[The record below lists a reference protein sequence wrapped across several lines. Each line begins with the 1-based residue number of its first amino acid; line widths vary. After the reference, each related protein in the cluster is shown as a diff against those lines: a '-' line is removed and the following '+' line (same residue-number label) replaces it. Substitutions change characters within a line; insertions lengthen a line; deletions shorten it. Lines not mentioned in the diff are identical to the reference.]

1 MKTYSTDKIRN
12 VALLGHGGCGKTTLI
27 ESLLYMTKATNR
39 MGKVEDGN
47 TISDYDK
54 EEKERQFSIGTSV
67 IPIEYYDTKI
77 NFLDTPGFF
86 DFVGEVFSALEVCNG
101 AVIIVD
107 AGSGVQVG
115 TEKAWKYCEDRKIPR
130 VILLDKLDME
140 DVNYDK
146 LLEELREKFGK
157 KVVPFAVPIGEQ
169 TSFCGYVDVVS
180 NEGYI
185 FNGKECV
192 LGEVPKYAT
201 EKAEELKEM
210 LMESVAETNEA
221 MMEKFFAGE
230 SFTDEEIH
238 DGLRAAVMNGDI
250 VPIIVTSAQKTIGVR
265 EVIKMIIEYL
275 PSSADIKESV
285 GKDENGKE
293 VTRKMDPK
301 APASAFVFKT
311 IVDPFVG
318 KINVFKVLSGT
329 YKKDMEI
336 FNSKTRQTEKLGNIF
351 YLRGREQIESTEIPA
366 GDIGAAA
373 KLQHF
378 KTGDTIC
385 TKVDALEYPQ
395 INVPKPSLFMAVNVK
410 SKEMEEKVGLGL
422 NRLLEEDTTFSFVRN
437 VETREL
443 VLGGQG
449 NMHLEVIKS
458 KLRNLFKVEIELS
471 NPKVAYRET
480 IKGKADVQG
489 KHKKQSGGAGQYGDV
504 HIRFEPSQQEFE
516 FAEEIFGGSVPRN
529 YIPAVEKGLR
539 DCLDRGVLAGCKV
552 VNIKATLYDGSYH
565 DVDSNEMAFKLAASI
580 AFKKGMQEAKPI
592 LLEPIVKVE
601 IEIPDDY
608 MGDVMGDMNKRR
620 GRILGMDP
628 TDYGTQIVHAEA
640 PQAEM
645 YTYAID
651 LRSMTQARGSFEMEF
666 LRYDEMPINLSEKVI
681 AEYKASQ
688 AAEQ

>member
-47 TISDYDK
+47 TVSDYDK
-54 EEKERQFSIGTSV
+54 EEKDRQFSIGTSV

-86 DFVGEVFSALEVCNG
+86 DFVGEVFGALQVCNG
-101 AVIIVD
+101 AILIVD

-130 VILLDKLDME
+130 VILLDKLDKE
-140 DVNYDK
+140 DVSYDK
-146 LLEELREKFGK
+146 ILEELRERFGK
-157 KVVPFAVPIGEQ
+157 KVVPFSVPIGEQ
-169 TSFCGYVDVVS
+169 TSFCGYVDVIS
-180 NEGYI
+180 GEGYI

-192 LGEVPKYAT
+192 IGEVPKYAT
-201 EKAEELKEM
+201 EKADELKEM
-210 LMESVAETNEA
+210 LMESVAETNEE

-230 SFTDEEIH
+230 SFTEEEIH
-238 DGLRAAVMNGDI
+238 TGLRAAVMNGDI

-275 PSSADIKESV
+275 PSSADIVESV
-285 GKDENGKE
+285 GKDESGKE

-301 APASAFVFKT
+301 QPASAFVFKT

-329 YKKDMEI
+329 LKKDMEV
-336 FNSKTRQTEKLGNIF
+336 FNSKLRQTEKLGNLF
-351 YLRGREQIESTEIPA
+351 YLRGREQIETSEVSA
-366 GDIGAAA
+366 GDIGAVA
-373 KLQHF
+373 KLQYF
-378 KTGDTIC
+378 KTGDTI
-385 TKVDALEYPQ
+385 TIKSDAIEYPQ
-395 INVPKPSLFMAVNVK
+395 IETPKPSLFMAVNVK
-410 SKEMEEKVGLGL
+410 SKEMEEKVSLGL
-422 NRLLEEDTTFSFVRN
+422 SRLSEEDTTFSFVRN
-437 VETREL
+437 VETKEL

-449 NMHLEVIKS
+449 NMHLEIIKS
-458 KLRNLFKVEIELS
+458 KLKNLFKVEIELS

-480 IKGKADVQG
+480 IKGKSDVQG

-504 HIRFEPSQQEFE
+504 HIRFEPSTEEFE
-516 FAEEIFGGSVPRN
+516 FTEEIFGGSVPRN

-539 DCLDRGVLAGCKV
+539 DCMDKGVLAGCKV
-552 VNIKATLYDGSYH
+552 VNVKATLYDGSYH

-592 LLEPIVKVE
+592 LLEPVVKVE

-666 LRYDEMPINLSEKVI
+666 LRYDEMPMNLAEKVI

-688 AAEQ
+688 SAE

>member
-47 TISDYDK
+47 TVSDYDK
-54 EEKERQFSIGTSV
+54 EEKDRQFSIGTSV

-77 NFLDTPGFF
+77 NFLDTPGYF
-86 DFVGEVFSALEVCNG
+86 DFVGEVFSALQVCNG
-101 AVIIVD
+101 AVVIVD
-107 AGSGVQVG
+107 ATSGVQVG
-115 TEKAWKYCEDRKIPR
+115 TEKSWKYCEDRKIPR
-130 VILLDKLDME
+130 VILLDKLDKE
-140 DVNYDK
+140 DVSYDK

-169 TSFCGYVDVVS
+169 TSFCGYVDVIS
-180 NEGYI
+180 GEGYI

-192 LGEVPKYAT
+192 IGEVPKYAV
-201 EKAEELKEM
+201 EKAAELKDM
-210 LMESVAETNEA
+210 LMESVAETDEE
-221 MMEKFFAGE
+221 MMEKYFAGE

-238 DGLRAAVMNGDI
+238 NGLRKAVMSGEI

-265 EVIKMIIEYL
+265 EVIQMIIEYL
-275 PSSADIKESV
+275 PSSEDLGQVVGAD
-285 GKDENGKE
+285 DDGKE
-293 VTRKMDPK
+293 VTRKVDPK
-301 APASAFVFKT
+301 QPLSAFVFKT

-329 YKKDMEI
+329 LKKDMEI
-336 FNSKTRQTEKLGNIF
+336 YNSKTRQTERVGSIF
-351 YLRGREQIESTEIPA
+351 YLRGREQIEATEISA
-366 GDIGAAA
+366 GDIGAAS
-373 KLQHF
+373 KLQYF
-378 KTGDTIC
+378 KTGDTIS
-385 TKVDALEYPQ
+385 TKNDPIEYPQ
-395 INVPKPSLFMAVNVK
+395 VNSPKPSLFMAVHVK

-422 NRLLEEDTTFSFVRN
+422 NRLSEEDLTFSSDRN
-437 VETREL
+437 VETKEL

-449 NMHLEVIKS
+449 NMHLEILKS
-458 KLRNLFKVEIELS
+458 KLKNLFKVDIDLT

-480 IKGKADVQG
+480 IKGKSDVQG

-504 HIRFEPSQQEFE
+504 HIRFEPSMQEFE
-516 FAEEIFGGSVPRN
+516 FTEEIFGGSVPRN
-529 YIPAVEKGLR
+529 YIPAVEKGLK
-539 DCLDRGVLAGCKV
+539 DCMDKGVLAGCKV
-552 VNIKATLYDGSYH
+552 VNVKAVLYDGSYH
-565 DVDSNEMAFKLAASI
+565 DVDSNEMAFKLAASL
-580 AFKKGMQEAKPI
+580 AFKKGMQEAKPA

-601 IEIPDDY
+601 IEVPDDY

-666 LRYDEMPINLSEKVI
+666 LRYDEMPMNMAEKVV
-681 AEYKASQ
+681 AEYKAAH
-688 AAEQ
+688 AAE